1 MVTGNNIT
9 PAEEQYVLRSFYKK
23 IQPGGPGW
31 TKVVSEAKKESIELI
46 DDKEGWSVPSG
57 IIAMLLGCVMIYSIM
72 FCTGYFIYGDY
83 ILAFPLVAIS
93 LISAFFLIKIWK
105 KVKVNVL

>member
-1 MVTGNNIT
+1 VVAVTTSLWLLATFVT
-9 PAEEQYVLRSFYKK
+9 PAEEQSVLRSFYKK

-31 TKVVSEAKKESIELI
+31 TKVVSEAKKESIELV

-93 LISAFFLIKIWK
+93 LISAFFL
-105 KVKVNVL
+105 N